1 MASNKLFKESTMA
14 PTPEQVEA
22 KMIEQMGALPPLLA
36 SAKKVDPRF
45 LVEQMMSNK
54 HSFKDELNPFDP
66 KTSRLIGLA
75 VALTAGNEGCIS
87 MQAKMLKEMGTTN
100 TEMAYLVKLIKHV
113 QGSITMHD
121 AQAAFDVFGES

>member
-1 MASNKLFKESTMA
+1 MV

-22 KMIEQMGALPPLLA
+22 KMIEQMGALPPMLE

-75 VALTAGNEGCIS
+75 VALTAGNEACIS

-100 TEMAYLVKLIKHV
+100 TEMAYLVKLVKHV
-113 QGSITMHD
+113 QGSMTMHS
-121 AQAAFDVFGES
+121 AKSAFDVFGDE